1 MSCLKTKIIINK
13 EAWKK
18 WLKEDSSDEL
28 FRHFLVCEDCKKAVQ
43 SYQSLTNVL
52 KNEKYTI
59 GTEFTAN
66 VMDAIRKRATKPSG
80 VNLWKYAAIAASVLL
95 LVVSGFLVRERSLQS
110 EVTVQFA
117 LELPG
122 AQSVALAG
130 DFNNW
135 DAGTAKLVNNNG
147 VWSIDLK
154 VKPGRYQY
162 AFVIDGKKWIADPRS
177 EQYVESGFGSKN
189 SILDTKKI

>member
-18 WLKEDSSDEL
+18 WLKEDSNDEL
-28 FRHFLVCEDCKKAVQ
+28 FRHFRTCEKCKKAV
-43 SYQSLTNVL
+43 SAYRALTELLGKEKLTVSGDFTGKVMESLR
-52 KNEKYTI
+52 
-59 GTEFTAN
+59 
-66 VMDAIRKRATKPSG
+66 DRKGAQQG
-80 VNLWKYAAIAASVLL
+80 FNLWKYAAIAASMLLL
-95 LVVSGFLVRERSLQS
+95 LVSGILVRERGLQRDIN
-110 EVTVQFA
+110 VQFT
-117 LELPG
+117 LELSG
-122 AQSVALAG
+122 AESVALAG

-135 DAGTAKLVNNNG
+135 DSGTAKLVNNNG
-147 VWSIDLK
+147 IWSIDLK